1 MFGQKGAVKSGTQEI
16 INGKASPYPEFL
28 DRIGWDGEADWIMI
42 EDHIISDIEEENRA
56 PVVSGAH
63 MKCSLA
69 KAPESCMTVY
79 AAGESFEERAGGAA
93 LKATD
98 IAFDQGELGE
108 CRKYRLPQMNQC
120 VPHILDGCWQACCK
134 DEITGEESVIMSSYL
149 LCERRR
155 DAVGILTLVDDGQV
169 PEEVEEEMEEEI
181 VEETEEETEDEE
193 IVDLKIVIYELA
205 EQGGLDA
212 VMEYLDTY
220 CTEDINTFL
229 YMIEQREST
238 GNSRAINGSFIGR
251 YQMGPKAFLDIGW
264 LHTNE
269 YNSWTKEAKSFGISS
284 LDDFLNSPDAQKVA
298 MILYLRREYMT
309 VLNFEEELQAINEDI
324 EMVGVVFN
332 GPVRKEDG
340 TKENQNV
347 EVTLSGLM
355 AAVHLVGIGS
365 VEDEYKDY
373 AERGDTKWTESDNNE
388 TYATEYMYEF
398 GGYDITKLLGYV
410 RNKENV

>member
-1 MFGQKGAVKSGTQEI
+1 
-16 INGKASPYPEFL
+16 
-28 DRIGWDGEADWIMI
+28 
-42 EDHIISDIEEENRA
+42 
-56 PVVSGAH
+56 
-63 MKCSLA
+63 
-69 KAPESCMTVY
+69 
-79 AAGESFEERAGGAA
+79 
-93 LKATD
+93 
-98 IAFDQGELGE
+98 
-108 CRKYRLPQMNQC
+108 
-120 VPHILDGCWQACCK
+120 
-134 DEITGEESVIMSSYL
+134 
-149 LCERRR
+149 
-155 DAVGILTLVDDGQV
+155 
-169 PEEVEEEMEEEI
+169 
-181 VEETEEETEDEE
+181 
-193 IVDLKIVIYELA
+193 
-205 EQGGLDA
+205 
-212 VMEYLDTY
+212 
-220 CTEDINTFL
+220 
-229 YMIEQREST
+229 
-238 GNSRAINGSFIGR
+238 
-251 YQMGPKAFLDIGW
+251 MGPKAFLDIGW

>member
-1 MFGQKGAVKSGTQEI
+1 MPCGRNEMFGQKGAVKSGTQEI

-169 PEEVEEEMEEEI
+169 PEEVEEEI
-181 VEETEEETEDEE
+181 VEETEDEITFNQDLYENNVFYRATAEIIKEIEETDEWDEE
-193 IVDLKIVIYELA
+193 LREIREAYLRNKPVYEEISRELANGVVDKNSGEITIVDCFPPEVIGAIHYRENAADYLAGGFEVYLHNGDELGKVSEKKPEPPFFGKGEFKEAAIDALRGWDEDDYYIENRARSLGLTSDSKDFTAMLALTLLYNGWDREENPKPSYGFNKTNVHLEGTYTSDGTYE
-205 EQGGLDA
+205 EDA
-212 VMEYLDTY
+212 VDANLGTYWALKAILD
-220 CTEDINTFL
+220 L
-229 YMIEQREST
+229 
-238 GNSRAINGSFIGR
+238 
-251 YQMGPKAFLDIGW
+251 
-264 LHTNE
+264 
-269 YNSWTKEAKSFGISS
+269 
-284 LDDFLNSPDAQKVA
+284 
-298 MILYLRREYMT
+298 
-309 VLNFEEELQAINEDI
+309 
-324 EMVGVVFN
+324 
-332 GPVRKEDG
+332 
-340 TKENQNV
+340 
-347 EVTLSGLM
+347 
-355 AAVHLVGIGS
+355 
-365 VEDEYKDY
+365 
-373 AERGDTKWTESDNNE
+373 
-388 TYATEYMYEF
+388 
-398 GGYDITKLLGYV
+398 
-410 RNKENV
+410 